1 MAIVTK
7 KKYFCYLY
15 YLYVILS
22 ILFNIFNFRNNMGV
36 SIVCSYLILLSLFF
50 FRRINT
56 NTYEKSLNVRKFE
69 TVLIALNI
77 CLFLTL
83 IIDIENYKIFILPI
97 FILSIPSIFFIFVTK
112 KIFLVRKES

>member
-1 MAIVTK
+1 MVNQ

-22 ILFNIFNFRNNMGV
+22 ILFNILNFRNNMGI

-50 FRRINT
+50 FRRINI
-56 NTYEKSLNVRKFE
+56 NTYEQNMNIRKFE

-77 CLFLTL
+77 SLFLTL
-83 IIDIENYKIFILPI
+83 IIDLENYKIFILPI
-97 FILSIPSIFFIFVTK
+97 FILSIPSIFFILVTK
-112 KIFLVRKES
+112 KIFSAQKES

>member
-1 MAIVTK
+1 MIN

-15 YLYVILS
+15 YLYVLLS
-22 ILFNIFNFRNNMGV
+22 VLFNIFNFNNNIGI

-50 FRRINT
+50 FRRIKKNI
-56 NTYEKSLNVRKFE
+56 YEKKMNIRKFE

-83 IIDIENYKIFILPI
+83 IMDIENYKRFILPI
-97 FILSIPSIFFIFVTK
+97 LILSIPSMFFIFLTK
-112 KIFLVRKES
+112 KIFSVQKEF